1 MNIKKLLFF
10 ALLSILSTTL
20 HSQASS
26 GKSTVYFTR
35 ANSLGAL
42 INFTYFDGDKAIGKF
57 KGMGYFIYEC
67 EPGEHLFWARSENKS
82 FVEAIL
88 EPGKTYLIDVQ
99 PRMGGLKASVK
110 LVPVDKNDHKMK
122 PIQRLVTKR
131 EPVVFSEEELAEIQE
146 DMTDVID
153 RGMENY
159 DKKMEKEKD
168 ISQLTAEMT
177 ITEADLVFEKKRK
190 K

>member
-1 MNIKKLLFF
+1 MNFKNILLFASV
-10 ALLSILSTTL
+10 ALINTNILA
-20 HSQASS
+20 QDASP
-26 GKSTVYFTR
+26 KSTVYFTR

-42 INFTYFDGDKAIGKF
+42 INFTYFDGDRAIGKF
-57 KGMGYFIYEC
+57 NGMGYFIYEC

-82 FVEAIL
+82 FVQAEL

-110 LVPVDKNDHKMK
+110 LVPVDKNDYKMK

-131 EPVVFSEEELAEIQE
+131 EPIVFSEEELAKIQE
-146 DMTDVID
+146 NMAEVIG

-159 DKKMEKEKD
+159 DKKLEKEKD
-168 ISQLTAEMT
+168 IE
-177 ITEADLVFEKKRK
+177 
-190 K
+190 

>member
-1 MNIKKLLFF
+1 MKKISLLFAF
-10 ALLSILSTTL
+10 FIQTTL
-20 HSQASS
+20 LFSQASPE
-26 GKSTVYFTR
+26 KSIVYFTR

-57 KGMGYFIYEC
+57 NGMGYFIYEC

-82 FVEAIL
+82 FVQAEL

-110 LVPVDKNDHKMK
+110 LVPVDISEHKMK

-131 EPVVFSEEELAEIQE
+131 EPIEFSEEELAKIQQ
-146 DMTDVID
+146 DMAEVIG

-159 DKKMEKEKD
+159 DKMLEKEKD
-168 ISQLTAEMT
+168 IEQLTPEMT
-177 ITEADLVFEKKRK
+177 ITEADLVFEKKDK
-190 K
+190 N